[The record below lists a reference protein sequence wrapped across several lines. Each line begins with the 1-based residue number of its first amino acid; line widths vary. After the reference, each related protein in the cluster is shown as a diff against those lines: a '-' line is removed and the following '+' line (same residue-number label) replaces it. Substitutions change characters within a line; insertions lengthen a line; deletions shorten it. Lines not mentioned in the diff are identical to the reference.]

1 MKDTLLRFNY
11 YKLVIFKVVNGFLL
25 VVAMSFLAATDGVDW
40 EAFTTFQKL
49 KLAVF
54 CLVAG
59 GKFLEGFFDQTLS
72 KMEPPPLYAG
82 DKPKAIPKPLPPA
95 A

>member
-1 MKDTLLRFNY
+1 MRNTLIQLNY
-11 YKLVIFKVVNGFLL
+11 WKLVIFKVANGFFL

-40 EAFTTFQKL
+40 EAFTGFQKI

-59 GKFLEGFFDQTLS
+59 GKFLEGFFDQTLA
-72 KMEPPPLYAG
+72 KMTPPDLAPLLT
-82 DKPKAIPKPLPPA
+82 DKKP
-95 A
+95 